1 MGNSI
6 KRVLICTDKSEWKPD
21 GIAFTI
27 ELDNGMVAF
36 DVCYNGNIKNISESI
51 VLNDRILGS
60 LKGLS
65 GSMRMAAKR
74 PIFTFDGRDPEALF
88 NTLGSNY
95 YLRELCKFMG
105 LDRDDCPRKDFDVQI
120 EYYEL
125 NARYRRWDDYGKT

>member
-51 VLNDRILGS
+51 VLNDQILNS

-65 GSMRMAAKR
+65 RSMRIASER
-74 PIFTFDGRDPEALF
+74 QIFTFDGRDPE
-88 NTLGSNY
+88 TLLHTLSSNN
-95 YLRELCKFMG
+95 YLRKLCKFMG
-105 LDRDDCPRKDFDVQI
+105 FDRGDCQRKNFEVQI
-120 EYYEL
+120 QYYEL
-125 NARYRRWDDYGKT
+125 NDRYQRWDDYGKT